1 VDLSHASPWDIV
13 GIVFAIVAGYFVV
26 TRTVLPQ
33 FALPWLG
40 SRKRQRAIDK
50 VNRLLIESNLDD
62 DDRHRMER
70 CRNTLLAYD
79 AAPRELW
86 SGSLP
91 ISTVV
96 QEIDDFWNACSPE
109 ESR

>member
-1 VDLSHASPWDIV
+1 MDVSQLSPWDVV
-13 GIVFAIVAGYFVV
+13 GIVFAIVAGYFVM

-40 SRKRQRAIDK
+40 RRKRQRALDR

-62 DDRHRMER
+62 EDRQRLER

-79 AAPRELW
+79 GAPRELW

-91 ISTVV
+91 ISAVV
-96 QEIDDFWNACSPE
+96 EDIDAFW
-109 ESR
+109 ESSLLEGR